1 MTSQHL
7 RLINKL
13 MLTALLICLISPA
26 PALSGEEGKDQAW
39 SMAAGMYKDTK
50 GRRIGDLITVLIAE
64 ETLATK
70 DAKSSSSKKS
80 SLGGTATFAHPTVDG
95 GETAWT
101 NATLPAYSLEASRSF
116 QGDGSIENKETFT
129 ASITVRIIDKAP
141 NGNLVIEGSRRLV
154 LQKENMTVHV
164 AGTVRPADI
173 SRNNTISSTAIA
185 DASITYTSSGPLVK
199 NQERGLVTRLWNW
212 INPF

>member
-1 MTSQHL
+1 MRQWISL
-7 RLINKL
+7 VLLSGI
-13 MLTALLICLISPA
+13 LTASLLTKAAAKGNEPDD
-26 PALSGEEGKDQAW
+26 GKW
-39 SMAAGMYKDTK
+39 TMATAMYKDTK
-50 GRRIGDLITVLIAE
+50 GRKVGDLITVLIAE

-70 DAKSSSSKKS
+70 DAKSSSNKKS
-80 SLGGTATFAHPTVDG
+80 ALGGTASFVHPNIDG
-95 GETAWT
+95 APTAWT

-141 NGNLVIEGSRRLV
+141 NGNLIIEGSRRLV

-164 AGTVRPADI
+164 AGTIRPTDI

-185 DASITYTSSGPLVK
+185 DASITYTSSGPLIK
-199 NQERGLVTRLWNW
+199 NQERGLITKLWNW